1 MYRKCNRCSA
11 SYWASLKSSCQC
23 RNLKKTPKTSCPSL
37 TGYGHHKRL
46 NSAFISQIH
55 NKRINFLINSSIYSI
70 VSKIISDNSA
80 ASTIV
85 IDTPSSPSTPN
96 SPVSSTTLNGKFET
110 FLLIFVDFYFSSISK
125 TITLYIYIYKKKN
138 LDDKIPHSVDY
149 FSNNFCW
156 GPWFDF
162 LLELLILWWLPP
174 FISLV
179 TIRFSSSLFPN
190 SLEFLMESIN
200 FTCYTKVW
208 TYLI

>member
-1 MYRKCNRCSA
+1 MYRKCNRCKA

-125 TITLYIYIYKKKN
+125 TITLYIYIYKKKTWMIKFHIQLITFLITFVGDLGSIFSLN
-138 LDDKIPHSVDY
+138 YSFCDDFRH
-149 FSNNFCW
+149 
-156 GPWFDF
+156 
-162 LLELLILWWLPP
+162 
-174 FISLV
+174 
-179 TIRFSSSLFPN
+179 SSL
-190 SLEFLMESIN
+190 S
-200 FTCYTKVW
+200 
-208 TYLI
+208 